1 MERSVAPLLPG
12 LLPPQDASSATEA
25 APAAADA
32 SAPPPPPPAAA
43 AATTAYTGLLLVLA
57 SSACF
62 SLSNLAVH
70 LLSRLPEP
78 RIPPLQTIS
87 VRFGLQLALT
97 LLTLCVAKRGQ
108 LRQRATWMG
117 NPGNAWKLL
126 LRGAWGLLGVTGWF
140 TLLTIMS
147 FSDATAIVFSNVCL
161 TGLFAHALLGEP
173 FHPIDGGAACLGL
186 VGVVLVAQPAALFGA
201 AGQAAARPLA
211 PLSVL
216 LGLGTACASAMA
228 YVSARMIGPG
238 ESPLVIT
245 LWFGALGAVV
255 APVATLALAGGFVR
269 AASPAALWLQLGA
282 GLVGWLGQVLLN
294 AGLSMAPVGP
304 SSVMRYSELV
314 MALAVQSTLLGEPP
328 NALKW
333 AGSLLVCST
342 VVSTVHRARAKAAA
356 GGGAGGG
363 GKAGAG
369 GAGGAAEGAGGAG
382 SAVISLDEDR
392 RRYYA
397 F

>member
-1 MERSVAPLLPG
+1 MQKAKEIELPAELSPTQGSADAASAACDAEDAPPPG
-12 LLPPQDASSATEA
+12 LVAASPA
-25 APAAADA
+25 APAKPAGA
-32 SAPPPPPPAAA
+32 S
-43 AATTAYTGLLLVLA
+43 AYTGLLLVLA
-57 SSACF
+57 SSSCF
-62 SLSNLAVH
+62 TLSNLAVH

-78 RIPPLQTIS
+78 RIPALQTIS
-87 VRFGLQLALT
+87 VRFAMQLALT

-108 LRQRATWMG
+108 LRARATWMG
-117 NPGNAWKLL
+117 QPGNWWKLL
-126 LRGAWGLLGVTGWF
+126 VRGAWGMLGVTGWF

-147 FSDATAIVFSNVCL
+147 FSDATAIVFTNVCL
-161 TGLFAHALLGEP
+161 TGLFAHLLLGEP
-173 FHPIDGGAACLGL
+173 FHAIDGAAAGLGL
-186 VGVVLVAQPAALFGA
+186 IGVVLVAQPAAVFGA
-201 AGQAAARPLA
+201 AGEAAARPVA

-216 LGLGTACASAMA
+216 LGMGTACASAMA

-245 LWFGALGAVV
+245 LWFGAMGAVL
-255 APVATLALAGGFVR
+255 APLGTLALAGGFV
-269 AASPAALWLQLGA
+269 AAPTPAALWLQLGA
-282 GLVGWLGQVLLN
+282 GLVGWLGQLLLN

-314 MALAVQSTLLGEPP
+314 MALVLQSTLLGDAP

-342 VVSTVHRARAKAAA
+342 VVSTVHRARAKAAGDKA
-356 GGGAGGG
+356 TG
-363 GKAGAG
+363 AGAG
-369 GAGGAAEGAGGAG
+369 GAAAAP
-382 SAVISLDEDR
+382 SLDEDR